1 MPSAVRVVSFGLG
14 PIGLSAARLVLGKHT
29 LHLVGAID
37 VDPLLVGKDLGELL
51 ELESPTGIVVRG
63 DAEAALR
70 ELKPDVM
77 LHSTSSFMPAIK
89 DQLLLAAR
97 CGVDVV
103 SSAEELLVPELQHPD
118 IARELD
124 SAAGAAGVTLLGTG
138 V

>member
-14 PIGLSAARLVLGKHT
+14 PIGLSAAHLVLGKRS
-29 LHLVGAID
+29 LQLVGAID
-37 VDPLLVGKDLGELL
+37 IDPQLVGRDLAELV
-51 ELESPTGIVVRG
+51 ELEKPTGIVVRG

-77 LHSTSSFMPAIK
+77 LHTTASFLPAVK

-103 SSAEELLVPELQHPD
+103 SSTEE
-118 IARELD
+118 
-124 SAAGAAGVTLLGTG
+124 
-138 V
+138 